1 VNRQEDKIDIYYN
14 SFEYFR
20 KLEKSLAESLGLSE
34 LKSGGQV
41 IRNDKGWRENEK
53 SIDYIWVVQIS
64 RSFIGWGGLFSIKFN
79 ENKFREHTNKEEL
92 TQGVFICNQSGIEQ
106 VHTKTLSDVKK
117 DIIEYFQFN
126 LFEANKVITLDG
138 VSYNVRVIAPNVDT
152 FIQLNNPNTM
162 DWREWEQ
169 KVQKLAGELANES
182 DNQNLI
188 DLFNLKK

>member
-1 VNRQEDKIDIYYN
+1 VNRQEDNIDIYYN

-34 LKSGGQV
+34 LTSGLQI
-41 IRNDKGWRENEK
+41 IRDDKGWRENEK

-64 RSFIGWGGLFSIKFN
+64 HSFIGWGGLFSIKFN
-79 ENKFREHTNKEEL
+79 ENKFREHANKEEL
-92 TQGVFICNQSGIEQ
+92 TQGVFICNQSGVEQ
-106 VHTKTLSDVKK
+106 VYTKTLSDVKK
-117 DIIEYFQFN
+117 DIIEHFQFN
-126 LFEANKVITLDG
+126 LFEANKGITLDG
-138 VSYNVRVIAPNVDT
+138 VSYNVRVMAPNVDT

-162 DWREWEQ
+162 DWREWEL

-188 DLFNLKK
+188 NLFSLTK

>member
-1 VNRQEDKIDIYYN
+1 
-14 SFEYFR
+14 
-20 KLEKSLAESLGLSE
+20 
-34 LKSGGQV
+34 
-41 IRNDKGWRENEK
+41 
-53 SIDYIWVVQIS
+53 
-64 RSFIGWGGLFSIKFN
+64 
-79 ENKFREHTNKEEL
+79 L

>member
-1 VNRQEDKIDIYYN
+1 
-14 SFEYFR
+14 
-20 KLEKSLAESLGLSE
+20 LAENLGLSE

-53 SIDYIWVVQIS
+53 SIDYIWLVQIS
-64 RSFIGWGGLFSIKFN
+64 RSFAGWGGLFSIKFN

-117 DIIEYFQFN
+117 DIIEHFQFN
-126 LFEANKVITLDG
+126 LFEANKGITLEG
-138 VSYNVRVIAPNVDT
+138 VSYNVRVMAPNVDT

-162 DWREWEQ
+162 DWSEWEL
-169 KVQKLAGELANES
+169 KVQKLAVELANES

-188 DLFNLKK
+188 DLFSLKE